1 MAVERENLDW
11 GVRLTT
17 QPFTGAN
24 ASLTIKAEIAPWRPT
39 IGSPV
44 RITFTGTSASS
55 PLRLLDAQAWNEAM
69 TALITE
75 TRKVIAELKAE
86 APKAPP
92 KKKR

>member
-1 MAVERENLDW
+1 
-11 GVRLTT
+11 
-17 QPFTGAN
+17 
-24 ASLTIKAEIAPWRPT
+24 
-39 IGSPV
+39 V